1 MKTLIKNGT
10 VINATGSAAAD
21 VLVDGEIIAALLNP
35 GSSPLGVD
43 LEGSVD
49 SVVDA
54 MGKYVIPGGIDRH
67 THMELPFGGTQAST
81 PSRPVLEPP
90 LGVAPL
96 RSSTSRCSATASG
109 WRRAWPPGTPRR
121 RGNACIDYGFHQ
133 IIGGVDEFSLK
144 AMDGLIDE
152 GVTSFKLF
160 MAYPGVFYSDDA
172 QVLKAMQKSAET
184 GLLTMMHA
192 ENGPAID
199 VIAEQLYSAGKTSPY
214 YHGIARA
221 WQMEEEG
228 DASRDHDR
236 QPDRRATLRGAR
248 QRQAGGRAIGCGS

>member
-1 MKTLIKNGT
+1 M
-10 VINATGSAAAD
+10 A
-21 VLVDGEIIAALLNP
+21 P
-35 GSSPLGVD
+35 RP
-43 LEGSVD
+43 
-49 SVVDA
+49 
-54 MGKYVIPGGIDRH
+54 
-67 THMELPFGGTQAST
+67 QT
-81 PSRPVLEPP
+81 PSRPVLK
-90 LGVAPL
+90 L
-96 RSSTSRCSATASG
+96 
-109 WRRAWPPGTPRR
+109 PPGGGTTSIIDFAVQRYGER
-121 RGNACIDYGFHQ
+121 VEEGLATWHAKAAGNACVDYGFHQ

-160 MAYPGVFYSDDA
+160 MAYPAGVFYSDDA

-221 WQMEEEG
+221 WQMEEEATHRAIMIAEPG
-228 DASRDHDR
+228 
-236 QPDRRATLRGAR
+236 RRATLRGAR
-248 QRQAGGRAIGCGS
+248 QRQAGGRAIGGCSRQGPERLR